1 MKRHAIGSWLLLL
14 AGLGVGAA
22 QALDYKVKSGDT
34 LSGIAARFGVSVD
47 ALKAQNGL
55 STSRIYPGDILTI
68 PGTEAAP
75 SPAAASGY
83 GGASGAGTYEVRV
96 NDTLGGIAARLGVS
110 VDALRSANGLGSR
123 ATLIHPG
130 QRLVVPAGGR
140 TPAPAPVA
148 AASPAPAPAEVP
160 ATSARRHAPMR
171 VAESEVEVLARIVK
185 GECWFDTPFEGMVA
199 VAATVLNRVRSPAW
213 PNSISRVALQPSQF
227 SCYNPDNRRHLYEGP
242 IPESAWRAA
251 RAALAGEDPSEGAT
265 HYYNPYL
272 VRPRWAR
279 GMHETTRLGSNKRNT
294 HVFFYCGN

>member
-22 QALDYKVKSGDT
+22 HALDYRVKSGDT
-34 LSGIAARFGVSVD
+34 LSGIAARFGVSVE

-55 STSRIYPGDILTI
+55 SSARIYPGDVLTI

-75 SPAAASGY
+75 SPNASGA
-83 GGASGAGTYEVRV
+83 ASGAGTYEVQV

-110 VDALRSANGLGSR
+110 VDALRRANGLGSR

-130 QRLVVPAGGR
+130 QRLVVPEGGR
-140 TPAPAPVA
+140 TPAPAPASVA
-148 AASPAPAPAEVP
+148 VTSPSPAPGDVP
-160 ATSARRHAPMR
+160 VTSARRHAPMR
-171 VAESEVEVLARIVK
+171 VSEAEVEVLARIVK

-213 PNSISRVALQPSQF
+213 PNSITRVALQPSQF

-279 GMHETTRLGSNKRNT
+279 GMHETARLGSNKRNT